1 MADTTTTNL
10 VLTKPEVTAAV
21 FKENSEKLGP
31 LLSVFGLD
39 ARSYRRNFGVV
50 TKEDLDLIEYGPHE
64 REILE
69 DTGISIE

>member
-1 MADTTTTNL
+1 MLLIKFKA
-10 VLTKPEVTAAV
+10 KPEIVAAV
-21 FKENSEKLGP
+21 FKENSERLGP

-50 TKEDLDLIEYGPHE
+50 TEEDLDLIEYGPYE